1 MFRDFQSLRQP
12 NHWVREA
19 RLISLQVTEPADY
32 ISVESGLARIVTS
45 PIAIIC
51 CNRPGSGNCE
61 AFSTAAFIG
70 SVRIVK
76 LKSPVQTTLR
86 EINA

>member
-1 MFRDFQSLRQP
+1 MIRDFQSLRQP

-32 ISVESGLARIVTS
+32 ISVVSRLARIVTS
-45 PIAIIC
+45 PITIIC
-51 CNRPGSGNCE
+51 RSGPGSGNCE
-61 AFSTAAFIG
+61 ALSTAALIG
-70 SVRIVK
+70 SVGIVK
-76 LKSPVQTTLR
+76 LKSPVQATLR